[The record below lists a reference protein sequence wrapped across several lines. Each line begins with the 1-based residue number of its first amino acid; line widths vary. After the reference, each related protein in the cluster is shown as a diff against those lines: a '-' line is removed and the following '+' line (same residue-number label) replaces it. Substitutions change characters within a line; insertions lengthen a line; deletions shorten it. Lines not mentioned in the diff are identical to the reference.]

1 MLWFTRSDLILGSFT
16 LPGWNRIFAY
26 PEYITDSTVAV
37 FMAVLLFVI
46 PSRQEKGRA
55 LLNWNEAKKLP
66 FDIILLFGSGF
77 ALAKGFDESGL
88 STWLAGLLSLFKDAN
103 IFLVVFSLAVLVCII
118 SEFASNVA
126 SIQLMIPVLI
136 VLQQE
141 LQVDAL
147 VLMIPATLAAST
159 GFMMPVA
166 TAPNTIVFGS
176 GKIKVLDMVRAGF
189 FMDIIG
195 ILVITLLLFFI
206 R

>member
-55 LLNWNEAKKLP
+55 LLTWNEAKKLP